1 VTACRPAEPP
11 CKGPCGLIRQER
23 SKQPT
28 TWLASIN
35 DGYLGEYFDRPTAM
49 ARVEDTMEHNMKLVL
64 EDWEMYR
71 VNKAQRT
78 A

>member
-1 VTACRPAEPP
+1 
-11 CKGPCGLIRQER
+11 
-23 SKQPT
+23 
-28 TWLASIN
+28 
-35 DGYLGEYFDRPTAM
+35 M